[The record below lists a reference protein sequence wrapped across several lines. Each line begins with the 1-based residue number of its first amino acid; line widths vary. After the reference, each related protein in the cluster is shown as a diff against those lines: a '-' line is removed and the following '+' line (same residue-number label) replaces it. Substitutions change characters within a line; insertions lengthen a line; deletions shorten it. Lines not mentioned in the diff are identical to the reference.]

1 MVKELGGDR
10 VKSKFVGE
18 GNECQSARNYK
29 VLSNILS
36 KKNHFFTLVSCTFM
50 LTSCWILGPCNLV
63 IITVET

>member
-10 VKSKFVGE
+10 VKSKLVGE

-36 KKNHFFTLVSCTFM
+36 KKKSFFYLSVLHFHANIVLDFGTM
-50 LTSCWILGPCNLV
+50 
-63 IITVET
+63 